1 MYLICVNVQFLW
13 FPLSLFVVVTGGI
26 ISGLYCLNIHLII
39 FIFCLLLFSCYLC
52 FLCNEFFGESKIFG
66 RLTDSAFSVLSR

>member
-13 FPLSLFVVVTGGI
+13 FPLSLCGCNGRHHIWLVLFEHSLNYFYFFVCYFFPV
-26 ISGLYCLNIHLII
+26 I
-39 FIFCLLLFSCYLC
+39 FVFSATS
-52 FLCNEFFGESKIFG
+52 FFGESKIFG